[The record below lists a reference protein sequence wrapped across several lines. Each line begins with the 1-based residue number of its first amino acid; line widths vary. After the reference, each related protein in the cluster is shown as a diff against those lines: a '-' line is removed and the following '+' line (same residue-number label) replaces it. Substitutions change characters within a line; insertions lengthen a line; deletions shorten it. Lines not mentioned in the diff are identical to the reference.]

1 MKKIKSLKDSGLLIK
16 GVTQTTE
23 NKTREQR
30 GGFLGM
36 LLTTLDESLLE
47 KILAYRGVIKVG
59 DLEIRAAHGFSY
71 HVIP

>member
-36 LLTTLDESLLE
+36 KLDEILLE

-59 DLEIRAAHGFSY
+59 DLVIRAVHGFSY

>member
-30 GGFLGM
+30 GG
-36 LLTTLDESLLE
+36 
-47 KILAYRGVIKVG
+47 
-59 DLEIRAAHGFSY
+59 
-71 HVIP
+71 

>member
-36 LLTTLDESLLE
+36 
-47 KILAYRGVIKVG
+47 R
-59 DLEIRAAHGFSY
+59 
-71 HVIP
+71 